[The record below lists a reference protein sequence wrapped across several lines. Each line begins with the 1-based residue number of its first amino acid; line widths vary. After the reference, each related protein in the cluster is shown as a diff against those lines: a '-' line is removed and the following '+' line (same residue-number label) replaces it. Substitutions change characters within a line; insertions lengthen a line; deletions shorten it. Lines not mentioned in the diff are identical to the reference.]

1 MSAWKAKRFWKE
13 STAEPYEGGFAVLLD
28 GRLVKTPAKTSLVV
42 PTLEMA
48 QAIAAEWDAQES
60 EVDPNTMPVTRSAN
74 AALDKVAVQHAEVAE
89 LLVAYGDSDLL
100 CYRADAPA
108 ELVARQAELWDPLL
122 DWLNDQYGVR
132 LSVQSGVMHVA
143 QSDAAMSRL
152 GAEVHGMTPFELA
165 AFHDLVG
172 LSGSLVLGLAATRD
186 ARPIEELWDLSRLD
200 EAWQAEQWGVDDEA
214 AEAEAVKKES
224 FMNAKRF
231 FDAVQIAS

>member
-1 MSAWKAKRFWKE
+1 MSEWAPRRFWKE
-13 STAEPYEGGFAVLLD
+13 TTVTEQDGGFCIALD
-28 GRLVKTPAKTSLVV
+28 GRPVRTPAKALLIV
-42 PTLEMA
+42 PTQALAE
-48 QAIAAEWDAQES
+48 AIAAEWDAQVEK
-60 EVDPNTMPVTRSAN
+60 VDPQSMPVTRGAN

-108 ELVARQAELWDPLL
+108 ELVARQAAQWDPLL

-143 QSDAAMSRL
+143 QSEAAMARL

-172 LSGSLVLGLAATRD
+172 LSGSLVLGLAAARD
-186 ARPIEELWDLSRLD
+186 ARPIGELWDLSRLD
-200 EAWQAEQWGVDDEA
+200 EAWQAEQWGIDDEA

-231 FDAVQIAS
+231 FDAVRIAS